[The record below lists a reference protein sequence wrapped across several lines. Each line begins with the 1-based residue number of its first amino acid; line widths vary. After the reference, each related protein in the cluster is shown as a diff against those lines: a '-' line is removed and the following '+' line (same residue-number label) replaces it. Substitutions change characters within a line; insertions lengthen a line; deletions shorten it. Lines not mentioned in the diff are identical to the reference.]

1 MKNSHK
7 KWTFVFHIRKE
18 NEKKKSTTGK
28 LLLTTYITGTC
39 QTQSKD
45 RYTYIAPIYKCQS
58 FFPQGPSKLSGP
70 LLVPPPNFQVLLSNT
85 SRKVQLSHSESISR
99 QLFFKEVWAFK
110 TTTHRSLPKRQ
121 AWKGSGLFWVFF
133 PLSSSHKRKII
144 KCKLSK
150 SLLPQNNS
158 S

>member
-58 FFPQGPSKLSGP
+58 FFPQGSSKLSGP
-70 LLVPPPNFQVLLSNT
+70 LLVPSPNFQVLLTLQERFSCLT
-85 SRKVQLSHSESISR
+85 LKVSQDSYFLKKFGLLRPQPTGPSLKGKPEKGVGYFG
-99 QLFFKEVWAFK
+99 FFSPIFITQKE
-110 TTTHRSLPKRQ
+110 
-121 AWKGSGLFWVFF
+121 
-133 PLSSSHKRKII
+133 
-144 KCKLSK
+144 
-150 SLLPQNNS
+150 NN
-158 S
+158 